1 MKVTSLSHIQL
12 IATPWTAAYQAPLSM
27 GFSRQEYWSGVPLP
41 SPTISIHHCREGSLQ
56 ETWFSLATVSSLLGG
71 FRPRLHPVFKIDDR
85 LQDGVSPAFLTLAP
99 TLWLIF
105 CLSTLDSGFIYT
117 TLPETLKYQPATQET
132 VK

>member
-1 MKVTSLSHIQL
+1 M
-12 IATPWTAAYQAPLSM
+12 
-27 GFSRQEYWSGVPLP
+27 P
-41 SPTISIHHCREGSLQ
+41 SSYLVF
-56 ETWFSLATVSSLLGG
+56 ET
-71 FRPRLHPVFKIDDR
+71 DDR
-85 LQDGVSPAFLTLAP
+85 LQDGISLAFLTLAP